1 MEAAGWGRWPSHTVQ
16 SSPVMDVDGGGLPD
30 GWNVTACARGW
41 SQAGESLHHG
51 RLGASPT
58 RQRGGF
64 GEAWRDRSA
73 AGVGRSTE
81 NRRTRAGPNVAPG
94 TWAALEGMRILAL
107 AGTSVSGRPTT
118 CCMQRREFG
127 WQPQVRV
134 ETGPP
139 AGQEDEAHRARRSSR
154 SSRPSVTPIRLIAHH
169 VSSVSQTHRQRT
181 ARRELEGPRARGD
194 VASTACASLVCM
206 YGRVQACRAAV
217 VMPPDTRQAGQWPLW
232 GVMESPRDAP
242 HALYSQPAP
251 SAVACF
257 ASVAVTVSLPGSPTL
272 ERSTVPQIPSPHVA
286 QQTCEPRAF
295 SSHHRGRIAISSAAA
310 RCLHRMYEVR
320 TRDMRGYI

>member
-1 MEAAGWGRWPSHTVQ
+1 MEAAGWGRWQSHTVQ

-94 TWAALEGMRILAL
+94 TWAALEGMRILA
-107 AGTSVSGRPTT
+107 GTSVSGRPTT

-169 VSSVSQTHRQRT
+169 VSSVSQTPPAT
-181 ARRELEGPRARGD
+181 DGAAGAGGPTGSRRR
-194 VASTACASLVCM
+194 
-206 YGRVQACRAAV
+206 RV
-217 VMPPDTRQAGQWPLW
+217 DGL
-232 GVMESPRDAP
+232 
-242 HALYSQPAP
+242 
-251 SAVACF
+251 
-257 ASVAVTVSLPGSPTL
+257 
-272 ERSTVPQIPSPHVA
+272 
-286 QQTCEPRAF
+286 
-295 SSHHRGRIAISSAAA
+295 RIA
-310 RCLHRMYEVR
+310 RMYVWTSPGLPCR
-320 TRDMRGYI
+320 RRNAS